1 VIEFDNVTKIYRPPL
16 GRAVRAVEDFSLR
29 IQPGEVLGLAGPN
42 GAGKSTL
49 IALVLG
55 YLHPTSGRVSID
67 GRPPRQYVERFG
79 IGYLS
84 ELVAITPHWT
94 LEGALTRF
102 ALLAGISDR
111 ELRARIERVIA
122 RLGLEEHR
130 AKKVKHLSKGNL
142 QRLGLAQA
150 LLRDEAIM
158 IFDEPTHGLDPVWT
172 QNFRELVDHLRHPD
186 RVLFVASHN
195 LDELERIADR
205 VVIIDHGRLRRTVEM
220 RRPDAHTIASRYRL
234 GVAEGQEHVAG
245 VFPDARR
252 LGDWHFEIRA
262 RDTRSL
268 NEALAALIARGARIT
283 ELTPAYAGLERH
295 FREAVSEREPRDE

>member
-1 VIEFDNVTKIYRPPL
+1 MIEFDNVTKVYRPLL

-29 IQPGEVLGLAGPN
+29 IEPGEVLGLAGPN

-49 IALVLG
+49 IALLLG
-55 YLHPTSGRVSID
+55 YLHPTSGRVTID
-67 GRPPRQYVERFG
+67 GRPPRQYVERVG

-94 LEGALTRF
+94 LEGALQRF
-102 ALLAGISDR
+102 AILAGITDG
-111 ELRARIERVIA
+111 ELRAHVERVIA

-150 LLRDEAIM
+150 LLRDDVIM

-172 QNFRELVDHLRHPD
+172 QNFRELVDELRRPD

-205 VVIIDHGRLRRTVEM
+205 VVIIDHGRVRRTVDM

-234 GVAEGQEHVAG
+234 GVAEGHEHVTSI
-245 VFPDARR
+245 FPDARR
-252 LGDWHFEIRA
+252 LDDWHFEITA
-262 RDTRSL
+262 RDASSL
-268 NEALAALIARGARIT
+268 NEALATLIARGTRIT

-295 FREAVSEREPRDE
+295 FREAVSERQPRSE